1 MTGTKQSPETDP
13 KETKALDLLVKD
25 FKIAV
30 INMLKELKENMNKE
44 IKDIRKVMNKM
55 RISTKR
61 YKLLKGTKH
70 KLQR

>member
-25 FKIAV
+25 FKTAA
-30 INMLKELKENMNKE
+30 INMLKELKENVNKE
-44 IKDIRKVMNKM
+44 IKEIRKVMKKM
-55 RISTKR
+55 ISAKR

-70 KLQR
+70 KLYR